1 MTYTLQQLAGDIRQ
15 TLKNEPLPAGGQA
28 LCAHVSRALADESF
42 REENFGPD
50 RTEKRT
56 VIYEDTELGFCVCV
70 HVYEGAAHTGPHD
83 HGDSWAI
90 YGQAEGETQ
99 MTDWRIVSPARGD
112 KPARVEPVKTYELT
126 PGKAHFYA
134 AGAVHSPSRENSTK
148 LLRIEGAN
156 LDHVTRTPIEPA
168 ETQDA

>member
-1 MTYTLQQLAGDIRQ
+1 MTYTLDQLARDIRD
-15 TLKNEPLPAGGQA
+15 TLKDKPLPAGGEA
-28 LCAHVSRALADESF
+28 LCTHVSRALADDGF
-42 REENFGPD
+42 RAENFGPD
-50 RTEKRT
+50 KTAKRE
-56 VIYEDTELGFCVCV
+56 VIFEDPELGFCVCV

-90 YGQAEGETQ
+90 YGQAEGATE

-112 KPARVEPVKTYELT
+112 EPARVEPVDTYTLR
-126 PGKAHFYA
+126 PGDAHFYA
-134 AGAVHSPSRENSTK
+134 VGDVHSPSRDDSTK

-156 LDHVTRTPIEPA
+156 LDRVMRTPIEPA